1 MADNLIR
8 WKRSDYARLSKAV
21 NKYNKQ
27 INELAKAGYE
37 YLPEVKNYQ
46 SLKNDILTRK
56 ELNRLVNSLKKF
68 SIETAKQIELESGI
82 KMTEWEYKEIKL
94 ARNRARRFLE
104 TRLEEQ
110 EILNPYA
117 KFGLETKEIEQT
129 KATIQSLS
137 KLETQQGKF
146 ESNRL
151 IERIKN
157 LGRYDANMIRAK
169 RFKENY
175 MKALEQM
182 SNYDNYDLLKKKL
195 NSIKNP
201 EQFYEYVSQSTTLN
215 DLFNYYES
223 SPEAQTYGGYS
234 NNQEAFNKGLEEL
247 GLFENIELTDLTD
260 QIVHIL

>member
-8 WKRSDYARLSKAV
+8 WKRGDYVKLSKAI
-21 NKYNKQ
+21 NKFNKQ
-27 INELAKAGYE
+27 VNELAKEGYN

-46 SLKNDILTRK
+46 SIKSDILTRK

-68 SIETAKQIELESGI
+68 SIETAKKVELNSGLE
-82 KMTEWEYKEIKL
+82 MTEWEYKEIKL

-110 EILNPYA
+110 EKLNPYA
-117 KFGLETKEIEQT
+117 KYGLDTKEIETT

-146 ESNRL
+146 EVNRL
-151 IERIKN
+151 IDRIKS
-157 LGRYDANMIRAK
+157 LGRYDANMRRAK
-169 RFKENY
+169 RYRDNY

-182 SNYDNYDLLKKKL
+182 SNYKNYDLLKNKL
-195 NSIKNP
+195 DSIKNP

-215 DLFNYYES
+215 DLFNYYEA
-223 SPEAQTYGGYS
+223 SPEAQTYGGYD
-234 NNQEAFNKGLEEL
+234 NNQAAFNKGLNEL
-247 GLFENIELTDLTD
+247 GLFEDVELIDLTD
-260 QIVHIL
+260 QIVSIL